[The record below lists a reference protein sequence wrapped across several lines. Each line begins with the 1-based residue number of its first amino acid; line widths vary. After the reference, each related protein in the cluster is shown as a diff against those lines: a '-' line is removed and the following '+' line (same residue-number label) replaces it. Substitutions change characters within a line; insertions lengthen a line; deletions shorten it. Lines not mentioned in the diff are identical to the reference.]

1 MLHERISIN
10 GAPVVGFG
18 DAASEKK
25 QLESVF
31 IPPLVGFLAGSIG
44 GAVLGSLVKKGV
56 GTAVGTIAGGVGGAA
71 VGLVVG
77 YHLAHSTGAAATS
90 TPATPASWRRI
101 PIEDIAKLKAG
112 QQYAVAVAMANGAPL
127 LPADIASI
135 DLQFTALK
143 TAPVNLPFKNFAS
156 YPPGSKLPSDWPKDD
171 DLGPNAY
178 RISADLTADAPADA
192 AGLKNLN
199 TESFAADGLAAEV
212 WVRG

>member
-1 MLHERISIN
+1 MNERISFN
-10 GAPVVGFG
+10 GRPTIGFG
-18 DAASEKK
+18 DAASETK
-25 QLESVF
+25 QLEAVF
-31 IPPLVGFLAGSIG
+31 VPPIVGFFVGSIG

-56 GTAVGTIAGGVGGAA
+56 GTAIGTIVGGLGGAA
-71 VGLVVG
+71 GGLVVG
-77 YHLAHSTGAAATS
+77 WHLAHPTGATVPSTTPSITS
-90 TPATPASWRRI
+90 SWKRI

-156 YPPGSKLPSDWPKDD
+156 YPPGTKLPSDWPKDD

-192 AGLKNLN
+192 AGLKNIN
-199 TESFAADGLAAEV
+199 TESLAADGLAAEV